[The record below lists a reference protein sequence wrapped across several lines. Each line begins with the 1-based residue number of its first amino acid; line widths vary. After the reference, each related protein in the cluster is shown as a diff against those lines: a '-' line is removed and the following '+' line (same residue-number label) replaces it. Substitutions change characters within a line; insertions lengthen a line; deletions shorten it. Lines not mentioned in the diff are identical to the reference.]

1 MRNRNAAFKLPSK
14 TTPIYAEEMCDM
26 RTLLNYAKSAA
37 GDKRNVRQQARC
49 VCVSATAR
57 PVAEYRSR
65 LVVAA
70 AGWIYREAGET
81 VTTTMMTPPSTIDR
95 RPRPATHGPGTR
107 DSEHDSGHQ
116 RPERL

>member
-14 TTPIYAEEMCDM
+14 TTPIYAEEICDM
-26 RTLLNYAKSAA
+26 RTLLNDAKSEMC
-37 GDKRNVRQQARC
+37 GSEHARR
-49 VCVSATAR
+49 VCVSATAW

-81 VTTTMMTPPSTIDR
+81 VTTTTMMTPPSTIDR